1 MFYEML
7 TSLGIIFGIS
17 GTVFLIVECCLKPIK
32 TDAYHP
38 GNQYIEKLEE
48 NIIARSR
55 RRRHSIDE

>member
-1 MFYEML
+1 MFYEMI
-7 TSLGIIFGIS
+7 TSLGLIIGIS
-17 GTVFLIVECCLKPIK
+17 GTVFLIVECCLKPIR

-38 GNQYIEKLEE
+38 GNNEIERFEE

>member
-1 MFYEML
+1 MFYEMI

-17 GTVFLIVECCLKPIK
+17 GTVFLIVECCLKPIR

-38 GNQYIEKLEE
+38 GNNEIERFEE